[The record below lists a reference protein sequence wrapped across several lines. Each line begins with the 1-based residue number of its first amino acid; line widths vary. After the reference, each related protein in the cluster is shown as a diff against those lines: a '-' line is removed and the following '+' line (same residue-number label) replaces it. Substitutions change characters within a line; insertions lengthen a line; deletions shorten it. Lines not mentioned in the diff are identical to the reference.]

1 MTILLDRAGGIR
13 ITVKLEEGAVGPD
26 FEWSATLI
34 PLDPPGPSTPK
45 PKGLTHLHQGPLLNI
60 ADVRPGSYDVTVA
73 ATGRLPFEVKRVV
86 VQGSAVVQIDATLIK
101 GNAPIATPGA
111 LDPMD
116 VAQTVPRLREILK
129 SLPEE
134 QKEVLRKQI
143 EKMVQL
149 LDPGSAPRKAYE
161 DLLKEP

>member
-1 MTILLDRAGGIR
+1 
-13 ITVKLEEGAVGPD
+13 
-26 FEWSATLI
+26 
-34 PLDPPGPSTPK
+34 
-45 PKGLTHLHQGPLLNI
+45 
-60 ADVRPGSYDVTVA
+60 
-73 ATGRLPFEVKRVV
+73 
-86 VQGSAVVQIDATLIK
+86 
-101 GNAPIATPGA
+101 
-111 LDPMD
+111 MD